1 MNNSMKRNDNLIRK
15 KIYKYMLT
23 GVMTTVALQLGNV
36 VDAMIVGNLI
46 GSIGNSAVTAAA
58 PFVYILQAAAILF
71 GTGGAVTI
79 AVLLGKR
86 EVQSAG
92 KVMGFCIILCIAY
105 PLIFTAATPL
115 SVSAYISLTG
125 AAGQLA
131 DMIRSITTVYSLG
144 MPAVSLVLGMA
155 YLITVDNHPGLAAR
169 MNIVAN
175 VVNLVLD
182 YILLNGGNDG
192 HKEDSGGV

>member
-1 MNNSMKRNDNLIRK
+1 MCGMRTC
-15 KIYKYMLT
+15 T
-23 GVMTTVALQLGNV
+23 GPGQK
-36 VDAMIVGNLI
+36 
-46 GSIGNSAVTAAA
+46 GSTRYEQ
-58 PFVYILQAAAILF
+58 FYE
-71 GTGGAVTI
+71 T
-79 AVLLGKR
+79 
-86 EVQSAG
+86 
-92 KVMGFCIILCIAY
+92 M
-105 PLIFTAATPL
+105 
-115 SVSAYISLTG
+115 
-125 AAGQLA
+125 
-131 DMIRSITTVYSLG
+131 G